1 MARYRMRIIFRVLF
15 MLSII
20 AILSSRA
27 YAESMEDR
35 VVNIIVTAQ
44 KQDYG
49 SPWQKGEITRSTV
62 TGCVISDKRILTAA
76 YSITD
81 HVVIEVMKKGESRK
95 YQAEVVIMDYHS
107 GLAII
112 KPADETF
119 FDGLKPATLS
129 PAGKITG
136 RVGKVFKWDS
146 LGSFK
151 EYIAEL
157 TKSSIRFYE
166 PNCGVLMHQFST
178 SMNDGGNGEPV
189 FVDGMLAGISTGL
202 SNETKTLYV
211 IGIDMVH
218 RLLKDASDG
227 TYEGMPFFWVDGADV
242 QSDATLR
249 EYYHMGPTDSGIL
262 VTDVPAGSSGS
273 EVIKV
278 NDVILSV
285 DGTPMDDNGMYE
297 SPYGKLYYYGLL
309 QLNRFVGD
317 TVSMRL
323 LRSGKKIDVKF
334 KLKPVPRDY
343 CIIPLI
349 SYDTAPSYYIFGG
362 IVFQNLSM
370 GYLEAHGAEWKQKA
384 DKRLLYYYD
393 NVKAISSAGG
403 TNRVVILNRVLPDT
417 VNQGYQ
423 FYKDLVLLRVN
434 GTRVKDLAQMKTLI
448 ECSGE
453 RFVVFDFA
461 GETTIVVDRKL
472 AIEREQDLKKNYNIN
487 STVNI
492 SGD

>member
-1 MARYRMRIIFRVLF
+1 MRTIFRVLF

-44 KQDYG
+44 KQDYA
-49 SPWQKGEITRSTV
+49 SPWQKGEIARSTV
-62 TGCVISDKRILTAA
+62 TGCVISGNRILTAA

-95 YQAEVVIMDYHS
+95 YPAEVVIKDYHS

-112 KPADETF
+112 RPNDESF
-119 FDGLKPATLS
+119 FKGLKPAALS

-136 RVGKVFKWDS
+136 RAGKVYKWDS

-189 FVDGMLAGISTGL
+189 FVDGMLAGVSTGL

-211 IGIDMVH
+211 IGIDVVH
-218 RLLKDASDG
+218 RMLKDASDG

-249 EYYHMGPTDSGIL
+249 EYYRMGSVDSGIL

-273 EVIKV
+273 DVIKV
-278 NDVILSV
+278 NDIILSV
-285 DGTPMDDNGMYE
+285 DGTAMDDSGMYE
-297 SPYGKLYYYGLL
+297 SPYGKLYYYGLI

-323 LRSGKKIDVKF
+323 LRSGKKMDVTF
-334 KLKPVPRDY
+334 KLKPIPRDY
-343 CIIPLI
+343 CVIPLI

-393 NVKAISSAGG
+393 NVKAISSAGN

-423 FYKDLVLLRVN
+423 YSKDLVLLRVN
-434 GTRVKDLAQMKTLI
+434 GTRVKDLAHMKALI
-448 ECSGE
+448 ERSGE
-453 RFVVFDFA
+453 RFIVFDFA
-461 GETTIVVDRKL
+461 GETTIVLDRKL
-472 AIEREQDLKKNYNIN
+472 AIEREPDLKKSYNIN
-487 STVNI
+487 STVNV